1 MKKAGIMK
9 RVGRTILWTVF
20 FLCCFTFAGK
30 AASDWIEEKE
40 GLVTESVLPYLE
52 KETEDITAVSEKKE
66 EASEEK
72 NEKNFNDERK
82 AALMRKQQDLHYFS
96 NLEITEQNLYVEI
109 LYALENYVTD
119 MKVSTTDTAMI
130 DKIFQCVLMD
140 HPEIFYTDGYSFVK
154 YTLGDDVQKITFKGT
169 YIYSQEEKEEK
180 EAQIEKAVF
189 EMLAGIEADA
199 TDYEKVKYV
208 YETMIHQTEYDIE
221 SEDNQN
227 ICSVFLNHRS
237 VCQGYAKA
245 MQYLLTKLDIP
256 TLLVIGTVET
266 GEGHAWNMVKVNNQY
281 YYLDATWGDASYLVS
296 MNETQQEPQ
305 YVPAINYDYFCITTE
320 EISRTHNAGDLMPLP
335 VCDSMEANYYVRE
348 GAYFTEVN
356 YDQLAQ
362 LFAEYKNEHRETV
375 TIKCADDAVY
385 QQMEEELLAKQKI
398 FKFLEG
404 KDNSIIYNDSSR
416 QRSITFWL

>member
-1 MKKAGIMK
+1 MKK
-9 RVGRTILWTVF
+9 VGRTMLWAVF
-20 FLCCFTFAGK
+20 FLCCFV
-30 AASDWIEEKE
+30 
-40 GLVTESVLPYLE
+40 LVGQTDSKWMFKNDTLATESSLPYLE
-52 KETEDITAVSEKKE
+52 KGAQKTENRKVLSEKKE
-66 EASEEK
+66 EETVSRSE
-72 NEKNFNDERK
+72 NIFDDELK
-82 AALMRKQQDLHYFS
+82 AELMRKQQDLYYFS

-109 LYALENYVTD
+109 LYALENYADD

-154 YTLGDDVQKITFKGT
+154 YTLGEEVQKITFKGT
-169 YIYSQEEKEEK
+169 YTYSQEEKKEK
-180 EAQIEKAVF
+180 EAQIEEAVF
-189 EMLAGIEADA
+189 KILAGIEADA

-208 YETMIHQTEYDIE
+208 YETIIHQTEYDLE

-227 ICSVFLNHRS
+227 ICSVFLNRRS

-245 MQYLLTKLDIP
+245 VQYLLTKLNIP
-256 TLLVIGTVET
+256 AVLVIGTVET
-266 GEGHAWNMVKVNNQY
+266 GEGHAWNLVKINNQY
-281 YYLDATWGDASYLVS
+281 YYLDATWGDASYMVH
-296 MNETQQEPQ
+296 MNETEQEPQ

-320 EISRTHNAGDLMPLP
+320 EILRTHNVGDLMPLP

-348 GAYFTEVN
+348 GAYFMEVN

-362 LFAEYKNEHRETV
+362 LFAEYKSKNRETV
-375 TIKCADDAVY
+375 TIKCANDAVY
-385 QQMEEELLAKQKI
+385 QQMENELLTKQKI

-404 KDNSIIYNDSSR
+404 KDNSIIYNDSSS

>member
-1 MKKAGIMK
+1 MKK
-9 RVGRTILWTVF
+9 VGHIILWTVF
-20 FLCCFTFAGK
+20 FLCCFTLLGK
-30 AASDWIEEKE
+30 ATSDWILEKKS
-40 GLVTESVLPYLE
+40 LVTESPLPYWE
-52 KETEDITAVSEKKE
+52 KETEENITVLSGKKE
-66 EASEEK
+66 GTAEEK
-72 NEKNFNDERK
+72 TGNTFSDELK
-82 AALMRKQQDLHYFS
+82 AELMRKQQDLYYFS
-96 NLEITEQNLYVEI
+96 NLEITEQNMYVEI
-109 LYALENYVTD
+109 LYALENYVED

-154 YTLGDDVQKITFKGT
+154 YTLGEDVQKITFKGT

-180 EAQIEKAVF
+180 EAQIEEAVF
-189 EMLAGIEADA
+189 EILAGIKADA

-208 YETMIHQTEYDIE
+208 YETIIHQTEYDME
-221 SEDNQN
+221 SKDNQN

-245 MQYLLTKLDIP
+245 IQYLLTKLNIP

-266 GEGHAWNMVKVNNQY
+266 GEGHAWNMVKINNQY

-335 VCDSMEANYYVRE
+335 ICDSIEANYYVRE

-362 LFAEYKNEHRETV
+362 LFEEYKNENRETV
-375 TIKCADDAVY
+375 TIKCANDTVY
-385 QQMEEELLAKQKI
+385 QQMENELLIKQKI
-398 FKFLEG
+398 FKFVEG
-404 KDNSIIYNDSSR
+404 KDNSIIYNDSSK
-416 QRSITFWL
+416 QRSITLLLKY